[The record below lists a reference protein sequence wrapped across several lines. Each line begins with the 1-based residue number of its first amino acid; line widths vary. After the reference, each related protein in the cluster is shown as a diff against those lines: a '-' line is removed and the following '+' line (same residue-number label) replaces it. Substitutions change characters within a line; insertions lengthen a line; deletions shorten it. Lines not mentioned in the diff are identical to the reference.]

1 MAGNKKFF
9 ARKVLRMLLKKYPG
23 AGCTLR
29 HANAWQL
36 LVATV
41 LSAQSNDKQV
51 NIVTKSLFKKY
62 REPEDFEAALQAEIE
77 NGIKSLGL
85 YRRKAKNLRATA
97 RIVVDKYGGKVP
109 GTMAELV
116 ELPGIGRKTANIIL
130 SNTYGKLEGIAV
142 DTHVRR
148 LAGRLGLTGQKTPEK
163 IEKDLMELFPRRYW
177 LKISDLLIRLGR
189 DVCKAQKPMCPACPL
204 QRICPSSSVIGGKAR

>member
-1 MAGNKKFF
+1 MAVRKKLF
-9 ARKVLRMLLKKYPG
+9 ARKVLDMLLKKYPG

-51 NIVTKSLFKKY
+51 NIVTRSFFRKY
-62 REPEDFEAALQAEIE
+62 GGPKDFAAASQAEIE
-77 NGIKSLGL
+77 NEIKSLGL
-85 YRRKAKNLRATA
+85 YRAKAKNLRATA
-97 RIVVDKYGGKVP
+97 KIVVEKYGGMVP

-130 SNTYGKLEGIAV
+130 SNAFGKLEGIAV

-189 DVCKAQKPMCPACPL
+189 DVCNARKPMCSACPL
-204 QRICPSSSVIGGKAR
+204 QRICPSSSVIGKEAR